1 MFVALKLIALAQSG
15 HEVATANLTL
25 QANIPNMVSRIPNEV
40 EDVSNSRDI
49 WISIKI
55 FY

>member
-25 QANIPNMVSRIPNEV
+25 QANIPNMVGNIPNKV
-40 EDVSNSRDI
+40 RNAPDI
-49 WISIKI
+49 M
-55 FY
+55 YDQH